1 MAEIPVNTP
10 QLGSQG
16 ETCAQCGAPL
26 APDQRYCL
34 SCGTRRADARLPF
47 RDVLAPPTGG
57 EAGSVSASGAAPPPP
72 AGGRG
77 EDVAGT
83 ADRARAN
90 LALVAGLGCLLLAL
104 GVGILIGRS
113 GHDNVRQA
121 APQVISVGSGAPAA
135 TTPSGTGAGG
145 SGTDAG
151 TTGRSG
157 SGGAAKKKKG
167 NDAGA
172 ASPKQSKATNKAL
185 QDLQNASPQDYQKQ
199 SQKLPSKVGTGGAPP
214 PVDKSKPAGAGTSFQ
229 EIG

>member
-1 MAEIPVNTP
+1 VAEIPVNAP
-10 QLGSQG
+10 QLGAQG

-26 APDQRYCL
+26 VPDQRYCL

-47 RDVLAPPTGG
+47 RDALAPPAGG
-57 EAGSVSASGAAPPPP
+57 RAAFDVVLAGAAPPPP
-72 AGGRG
+72 GAPAPPAA
-77 EDVAGT
+77 V
-83 ADRARAN
+83 DRARAN

-113 GHDNVRQA
+113 GNDPVRQS

-135 TTPSGTGAGG
+135 TTPSGADAGGAGG
-145 SGTDAG
+145 AG
-151 TTGRSG
+151 AGAGAANG
-157 SGGAAKKKKG
+157 SGAAHKAKKKQSSKA
-167 NDAGA
+167 AGSA
-172 ASPKQSKATNKAL
+172 AQSKATSKAL

-214 PVDKSKPAGAGTSFQ
+214 PVDKSKPAGAGTSVQ